1 MDMELIQR
9 LVQTEWELFQAT
21 QNEGGRA
28 PCQDDYETFRVMR
41 TGQAMGW
48 SSAMAASWLQDLE
61 DARSQGRNPV
71 MEKYARMMAF
81 TAPEEYRAME
91 HLLPPIGA
99 EAMAQARRLTAQT
112 VAWAEEA
119 EKQYPYVLAS
129 GRPIRAGSD
138 TPTAT
143 SLETYCYG
151 ELLTCSGRTLSLFE
165 AYYGE
170 KVSKGENLYIEI
182 QTCTARLLG
191 YASLAEAERTLYAN
205 TRSCCHGDLLS

>member
-21 QNEGGRA
+21 RNEGGRA

-48 SSAMAASWLQDLE
+48 SEDMTVSWLQDLE
-61 DARSQGRNPV
+61 DAKAQGRNPV

-91 HLLPPIGA
+91 PLLPPL
-99 EAMAQARRLTAQT
+99 EADVMALARRLTDQT
-112 VAWAEEA
+112 VVWAEEA
-119 EKQYPYVLAS
+119 EQQYPYVLAS
-129 GRPIRAGSD
+129 GRPIRASAE
-138 TPTAT
+138 TPAVT
-143 SLETYCYG
+143 SRETYCYG
-151 ELLTCSGRTLSLFE
+151 ELLTCSRRTLSLFE

-170 KVSKGENLYIEI
+170 KDRKGENLYIEI
-182 QTCTARLLG
+182 QTYTAKLLG

-205 TRSCCHGDLLS
+205 TRSCCHQDPLS